1 LYNQTRDL
9 HLYDLSK
16 ESEMSSTALTPS
28 GVESSTNALSQWQ
41 LSQQLQQ
48 AQQSAQN
55 TVEEGWIAVLNEATQ
70 QYSKV

>member
-1 LYNQTRDL
+1 
-9 HLYDLSK
+9 
-16 ESEMSSTALTPS
+16 MASTSQFTPG

-41 LSQQLQQ
+41 ISQQLQQ